1 MEPEDYTEI
10 ERIVNKYGR
19 KRDYTSAVE
28 SCENWC
34 GKRLV
39 FGHGKTDCPSY
50 GQLKEF
56 RENGGRAYFGSLFGD
71 DGRGSTGSDQD
82 SEVNTDLQFQRKLPS
97 DRTILANALE
107 STIDEASDPKSADI
121 IKRYKA
127 QINTITDAEK
137 RLGEVNEAIKSL
149 AFAKG
154 KRDTNRL
161 RVLYDEKAELV
172 KKIDRFDKSLL
183 RLESTSVLKN
193 LLTREKAKV
202 RAATNAKAREKLN
215 AYKERAAERE
225 ANIRAEAKVKLSET
239 KQKERD
245 RGTVL

>member
-1 MEPEDYTEI
+1 MLTKSSN
-10 ERIVNKYGR
+10 RIIY
-19 KRDYTSAVE
+19 
-28 SCENWC
+28 
-34 GKRLV
+34 
-39 FGHGKTDCPSY
+39 
-50 GQLKEF
+50 
-56 RENGGRAYFGSLFGD
+56 
-71 DGRGSTGSDQD
+71 D
-82 SEVNTDLQFQRKLPS
+82 SEKDVSQRSSSSTVPSLLNDTPFYEDIVLQPTDSVNTEDKQFRQKLPS
-97 DRTILANALE
+97 DRAILANALE

-137 RLGEVNEAIKSL
+137 RLGEVNEEIKSL

-161 RVLYDEKAELV
+161 RVLYDEKAEPV

-215 AYKERAAERE
+215 AYKKRAAERE
-225 ANIRAEAKVKLSET
+225 ANIRAEGKEKLSET
-239 KQKERD
+239 RQKERD
-245 RGTVL
+245 KGTVL